1 MTMKFYDVKLI
12 NGSDSRFVRVPS
24 PTDVQAGDAAATLA
38 EPGEV
43 LGEIREVE
51 DDGTQHVDGPAPLS
65 QAEELAS
72 VTPGAAAV
80 STPRT

>member
-12 NGSDSRFVRVPS
+12 HGSDSRFVRVPS
-24 PTDVQAGDAAATLA
+24 LTDVQAGDAAATLA
-38 EPGEV
+38 RPGEV
-43 LGEIREVE
+43 MGEIREVQ
-51 DDGTQHVDGPAPLS
+51 DDGMQHADGRPALS

-72 VTPGAAAV
+72 VTSGAAAV